1 VSAELVALIAQCEEC
16 DRVWL
21 PHERDRWRCTSM
33 TRTTS
38 SSTVPPAQF
47 ASSMTTTRESQ
58 RLATSNAR
66 SSRAWA
72 WAALAGAVVLY
83 VGGVPSFG
91 LTVFLSPLTVLLSWA
106 AWRRSPHDGLFW
118 TGLVL
123 NGLLALGLLVVLIGL
138 LTGGTGI
145 GWD

>member
-1 VSAELVALIAQCEEC
+1 MAARPAASVKLFLLSALVATAL
-16 DRVWL
+16 L
-21 PHERDRWRCTSM
+21 
-33 TRTTS
+33 
-38 SSTVPPAQF
+38 

-66 SSRAWA
+66 SSRGWA

-83 VGGVPSFG
+83 LGGVPSFG
-91 LTVFLSPLTVLLSWA
+91 LTVFLSPLTLLLSWA

-123 NGLLALGLLVVLIGL
+123 NGLLAFW
-138 LTGGTGI
+138 TGGGAYRPR
-145 GWD
+145 DR